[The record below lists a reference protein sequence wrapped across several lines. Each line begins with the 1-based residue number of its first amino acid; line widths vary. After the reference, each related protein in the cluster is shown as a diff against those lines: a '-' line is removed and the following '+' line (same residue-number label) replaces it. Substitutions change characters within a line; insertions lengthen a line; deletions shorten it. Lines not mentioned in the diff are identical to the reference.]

1 MVVVLVTGHHS
12 GRHLLAHVAHLPVND
27 QQRVLLDLDPGLEG
41 GYLDTRLIQVFEDHI
56 HR

>member
-1 MVVVLVTGHHS
+1 MVVVLVTGHHA
-12 GRHLLAHVAHLPVND
+12 GRYLLAHVAHLPVND